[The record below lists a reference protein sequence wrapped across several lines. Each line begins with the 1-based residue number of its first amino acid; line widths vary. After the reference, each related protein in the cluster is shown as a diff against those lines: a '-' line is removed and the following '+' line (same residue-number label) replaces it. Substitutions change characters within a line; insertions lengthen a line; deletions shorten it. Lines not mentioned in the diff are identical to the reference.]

1 MNETNI
7 VEKCRLLF
15 ESISCL
21 CCEGPEFMTKMELM
35 KAIGKDAGEGY
46 DLCKNHHNVAV
57 AHDRAKSCDCAD
69 PCNLVGEDGC
79 PDECEDYMPPCPVN

>member
-35 KAIGKDAGEGY
+35 KAIGKDAGKGY
-46 DLCKNHHNVAV
+46 DLCKNHHNMAV
-57 AHDRAKSCDCAD
+57 AHDMLKKCLFYTKCRYKDLPDCTVTKCRHYEPA
-69 PCNLVGEDGC
+69 CT
-79 PDECEDYMPPCPVN
+79 